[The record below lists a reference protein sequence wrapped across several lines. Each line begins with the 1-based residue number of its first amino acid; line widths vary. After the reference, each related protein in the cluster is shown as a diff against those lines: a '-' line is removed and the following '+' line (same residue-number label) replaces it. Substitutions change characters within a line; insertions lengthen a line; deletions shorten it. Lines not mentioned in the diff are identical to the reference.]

1 MMRRRIWNKGNDVM
15 SKDANTIF
23 PNTIDPD
30 TISIDGQ
37 EIPFKDGQTIM
48 DAALAAGVYIPHL
61 CHRPGLTPHGSC
73 KLCTV
78 DTDSRSVSACTAPA
92 AAGQQISSNTPAL
105 NEVRKTITQMLFIE
119 GNHLCPSC
127 EKSGNCTLQA
137 VAYHLGML
145 DGHFPQFFPRRE
157 VDASH
162 PTVMLDLDRCIL
174 CELCVRAS
182 REVDGKNVFAIAGR
196 GTSAHLIVNSP
207 SGKLADSD
215 LETGDMAVH
224 ICPVGAILIK
234 DHGYEVPIGRRTFDL
249 HQVGEAGLEKV
260 VLAKARHTDE

>member
-1 MMRRRIWNKGNDVM
+1 MNMEEK
-15 SKDANTIF
+15 KNTIT
-23 PNTIDPD
+23 PNTITPNCI
-30 TISIDGQ
+30 TIDGQ

-48 DAALAAGVYIPHL
+48 DAALVAGVYIPHL
-61 CHRPGLTPHGSC
+61 CHRPGITPHGSC

-78 DTDSRSVSACTAPA
+78 EIGNRSISACTTPA
-92 AAGQQISSNTPAL
+92 VAGQQISNNTPAL

-127 EKSGNCTLQA
+127 EKTGNCTLQA

-162 PTVMLDLDRCIL
+162 PTVMLDRDRCIL

-196 GTSAHLIVNSP
+196 GINAHLIVNSS

-215 LETGDMAVH
+215 LEANDMAVH

-234 DHGYEVPIGRRTFDL
+234 EHGYEVPIGRRTFDL
-249 HQVGEAGLEKV
+249 HQVGEIGLEKV
-260 VLAKARHTDE
+260 TLAKVRHANE